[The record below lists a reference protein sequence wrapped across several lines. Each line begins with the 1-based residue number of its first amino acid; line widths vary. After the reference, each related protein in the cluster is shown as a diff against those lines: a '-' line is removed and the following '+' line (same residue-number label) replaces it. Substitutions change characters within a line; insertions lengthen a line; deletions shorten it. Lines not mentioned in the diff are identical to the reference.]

1 MAGFKKKDKTKL
13 KSHKVILNN
22 SKPTHFL
29 QLLNWNETIKIF
41 SVNRVEPIFS
51 LGQYH
56 PHKQTVL
63 RAEEL
68 LGSLKLRTWPQVG
81 KCSGQDWWVCLVLD
95 NLESGRL
102 KVAPYLSKLL
112 TSGLKHE
119 AVAMVP

>member
-81 KCSGQDWWVCLVLD
+81 KCSGQDWWV
-95 NLESGRL
+95 
-102 KVAPYLSKLL
+102 
-112 TSGLKHE
+112 SGLRQPGEWE
-119 AVAMVP
+119 AQGGPLPV